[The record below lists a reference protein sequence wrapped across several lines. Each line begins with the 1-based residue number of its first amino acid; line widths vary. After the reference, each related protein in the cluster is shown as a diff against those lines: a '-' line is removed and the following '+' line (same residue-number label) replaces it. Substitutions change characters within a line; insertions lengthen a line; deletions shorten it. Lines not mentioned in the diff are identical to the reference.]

1 MKIPLMSS
9 HRFSIIL
16 YIFVSK
22 IFFFLKKKDYLSLN
36 VQLVIVRVHMHYSP
50 PSLLPLQK
58 KKNYLLGVLVR
69 NLQAKKY
76 IPYEKRYICYKK
88 RFFDH

>member
-1 MKIPLMSS
+1 MKVPLMSS

-16 YIFVSK
+16 YILVSQR
-22 IFFFLKKKDYLSLN
+22 FFFFKKKNYLSLN

-50 PSLLPLQK
+50 PSLLPPPK

-69 NLQAKKY
+69 VLKSKK
-76 IPYEKRYICYKK
+76 
-88 RFFDH
+88 